1 MYFSS
6 AEHEA
11 SHPKKARKGRFC
23 FGFVALWASIEWI
36 RLDQLAARLDIIRL
50 LFPLFPSFFRL
61 RYSPIVSQWALGG
74 TGMRESDVL
83 CDEAVDAAQW
93 AREDVLARHLK
104 PLLELY
110 DLKWRGHG
118 HVYVDHQE
126 HNVLAASMVL
136 AELGIILGVPS
147 AVVRA
152 RLMELGWLRDVRDTQ
167 PNPNEVKRVEL
178 SHRFS
183 SDREVDYS
191 ECDEEF
197 DEG

>member
-1 MYFSS
+1 M
-6 AEHEA
+6 
-11 SHPKKARKGRFC
+11 G
-23 FGFVALWASIEWI
+23 
-36 RLDQLAARLDIIRL
+36 
-50 LFPLFPSFFRL
+50 
-61 RYSPIVSQWALGG
+61 
-74 TGMRESDVL
+74 ESDDL
-83 CDEAVDAAQW
+83 CDEAVDARW
-93 AREDVLARHLK
+93 ARENVLAHHLK

-126 HNVLAASMVL
+126 HNILAASMVL

-152 RLMELGWLRDVRDTQ
+152 RLIELGWLRDVRDTQ
-167 PNPNEVKRVEL
+167 PSPNEVKRAEL
-178 SHRFS
+178 LHRFS
-183 SDREVDYS
+183 SGREVDYS